1 VTSGTPVVVVVEG
14 AVVPVV
20 ATVEVEAEGGAVVLV
35 RVGAVVAS

>member
-20 ATVEVEAEGGAVVLV
+20 ATVEVEAEGAVVLV

>member
-20 ATVEVEAEGGAVVLV
+20 PVVEGEVEVVGS
-35 RVGAVVAS
+35 VGASVVVAS